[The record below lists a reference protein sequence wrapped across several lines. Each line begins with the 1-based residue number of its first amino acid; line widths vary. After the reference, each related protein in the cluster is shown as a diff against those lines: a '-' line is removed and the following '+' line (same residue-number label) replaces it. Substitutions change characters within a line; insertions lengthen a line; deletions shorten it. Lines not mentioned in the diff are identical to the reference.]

1 MSISF
6 GQYGFPPDV
15 DASRPAHLSDPATD
29 PARNPFSLINKI
41 RLTGD
46 KLGDKVYVRYTGYP
60 GGQRFITP
68 KELLAKHPER
78 IIEKA
83 VRGMLPK
90 NRLGRQLFKNL
101 YVYAGR
107 RKTAVA
113 RIYLT
118 AGSGNITVNG
128 KDYKTYFPTL
138 PLQYIVTQSTE
149 VAGAAGNYD
158 VNVNVNGGGVKGQA
172 EAVRLAIA
180 KALIE
185 LDATED
191 QKMARTTYQDLLD
204 AGVHFGHLTRKWDP
218 KMAKYIFMERNGI
231 HIIDLNKT
239 LTKLEEAASAIKQI
253 VKSGR
258 KVLFVATKK
267 QAKEIIAQQAK
278 EVNMPFVTER
288 WLGGMLTNFAT
299 VRKSIKKMSNIDKMQ
314 KDGTYDV
321 LSKKEKLMIQR
332 ERIKLESLLGGIADL
347 NRLPAALFIIDV
359 KKEHIAGFLKQSKL
373 NIPYFCNGR
382 YKL

>member
-1 MSISF
+1 
-6 GQYGFPPDV
+6 
-15 DASRPAHLSDPATD
+15 
-29 PARNPFSLINKI
+29 
-41 RLTGD
+41 
-46 KLGDKVYVRYTGYP
+46 
-60 GGQRFITP
+60 
-68 KELLAKHPER
+68 
-78 IIEKA
+78 
-83 VRGMLPK
+83 
-90 NRLGRQLFKNL
+90 
-101 YVYAGR
+101 
-107 RKTAVA
+107 
-113 RIYLT
+113 
-118 AGSGNITVNG
+118 
-128 KDYKTYFPTL
+128 
-138 PLQYIVTQSTE
+138 
-149 VAGAAGNYD
+149 
-158 VNVNVNGGGVKGQA
+158 
-172 EAVRLAIA
+172 
-180 KALIE
+180 
-185 LDATED
+185 
-191 QKMARTTYQDLLD
+191 MARTTYQDLLD

-332 ERIKLESLLGGIADL
+332 ERIKLENLLGGIADL

-359 KKEHIAGFLKQSKL
+359 KKEHIAVSEAMKL
-373 NIPYFCNGR
+373 NIPTFAMVDTNSDPSNIDFPIPSNDDASKSISLIASIIGQAIQEGLDERKRDKEEEAEKDAAAAKAKADNGEASEAKR
-382 YKL
+382 PRKAKDGE